1 MSSNTESRKSS
12 RQLTQ
17 SIDDAF
23 KEVERAWNNIPT
35 FSKLISKRE
44 EEEMMFHLISL
55 NPNNEHVVNS
65 KYSRATEELSRII
78 VSITNYLNQQPNS
91 FDAWKKLGH
100 CYLLLHDYPNAYT
113 AYTYALG
120 LAKQCQDYYF
130 WVGIGTVYQHF
141 KFNKALILFD
151 NARNLLKCN
160 DPLFIDVTYRLAI
173 LLRANN
179 ERTKAIELFKSV
191 VKSPPKDLTKDDVL
205 FQLAFTYQMD
215 KNYVSAQDLYE
226 RLFNCHPNSLEL
238 IQQYSWF
245 LSLQNDKESLDKAE
259 LLTKRFEND
268 PTLKLT
274 AARIA
279 LRNNDMDTAYQ
290 RYINCISTWSDSP
303 LFWCGLGVLYFKN
316 KQIND
321 AKVAFKRALFLKQDI
336 SEAWLNLGLIFEI
349 QNDTKTA
356 LSIYN
361 ASRVSC
367 PNSDLIKERYEM
379 LASGRSKQA
388 PQNMI
393 LEIND
398 YYTQIADK
406 VANEYAS
413 IPPVNIT
420 AAFDDHARNV
430 LENIF
435 KTQKS
440 IF

>member
-1 MSSNTESRKSS
+1 M
-12 RQLTQ
+12 
-17 SIDDAF
+17 
-23 KEVERAWNNIPT
+23 P
-35 FSKLISKRE
+35 
-44 EEEMMFHLISL
+44 
-55 NPNNEHVVNS
+55 
-65 KYSRATEELSRII
+65 
-78 VSITNYLNQQPNS
+78 
-91 FDAWKKLGH
+91 
-100 CYLLLHDYPNAYT
+100 LLCLPQVQ
-113 AYTYALG
+113 G
-120 LAKQCQDYYF
+120 
-130 WVGIGTVYQHF
+130 
-141 KFNKALILFD
+141 
-151 NARNLLKCN
+151 
-160 DPLFIDVTYRLAI
+160 
-173 LLRANN
+173 
-179 ERTKAIELFKSV
+179 
-191 VKSPPKDLTKDDVL
+191 
-205 FQLAFTYQMD
+205 
-215 KNYVSAQDLYE
+215 
-226 RLFNCHPNSLEL
+226 
-238 IQQYSWF
+238 
-245 LSLQNDKESLDKAE
+245 
-259 LLTKRFEND
+259 
-268 PTLKLT
+268 
-274 AARIA
+274 
-279 LRNNDMDTAYQ
+279 
-290 RYINCISTWSDSP
+290 DSP